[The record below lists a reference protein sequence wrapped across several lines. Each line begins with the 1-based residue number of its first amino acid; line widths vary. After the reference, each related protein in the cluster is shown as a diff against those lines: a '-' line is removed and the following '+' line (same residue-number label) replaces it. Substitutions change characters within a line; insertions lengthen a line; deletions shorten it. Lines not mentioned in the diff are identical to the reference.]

1 MKKAVKSNTTRAK
14 RKLKTKRGID
24 RRIPHI
30 KHPPKRRALRHKR
43 TTGKQK
49 IAAKQ
54 YRLRRKNRLTPLDK
68 KIDKARAKHLREI
81 KKTKTAQSKSPTKP
95 ISAQTQTLPVPV
107 TAEKSAKIKR
117 PTKPTKPT
125 KPAKVTESIYNT
137 PVPSTTLSSTNK
149 PTAGSSVHS
158 LLTKALKINKKRYP

>member
-1 MKKAVKSNTTRAK
+1 MKKAVKSNTTRTK

-54 YRLRRKNRLTPLDK
+54 YRLRRKKRLTPLDK
-68 KIDKARAKHLREI
+68 KIDKARAKHLQEI
-81 KKTKTAQSKSPTKP
+81 KKTKTAQAKSPTKP

-107 TAEKSAKIKR
+107 TAEKSLNIK
-117 PTKPTKPT
+117 KPINPT

-158 LLTKALKINKKRYP
+158 LLTKALKINRKRYP